1 MGLNYSV
8 RGKGLHLKFLWGHN
22 YVKSGE
28 LLPSSF
34 LPDKME
40 AMEKQLTEKELN
52 ILHFIPYA
60 LPLTIKAA
68 MFSSKP

>member
-22 YVKSGE
+22 YIKPGE
-28 LLPSSF
+28 VLPSSF
-34 LPDKME
+34 LPDN
-40 AMEKQLTEKELN
+40 MEKQLTEKELN
-52 ILHFIPYA
+52 ILHFIPSA

-68 MFSSKP
+68 MFSSKPEQ